1 MNSYNQYIEEFV
13 DHSFSVPREVV
24 RLTKLIN
31 EIDEMGNKINKRLNE
46 NRKLYLQSKK
56 NKLDSKLEEMRK
68 KIDEDTNC
76 LLSLNDNKQE
86 NLRELEFI
94 IQTHIKELD
103 NTYNKYKKD
112 YDTANWG
119 FQQPGNQEISSTP
132 ANTGNSGRNTMKD
145 KIHSHQTAQSST
157 SVYNYDKSSSVI
169 NQKGEKKKKNAASS
183 FKDASLNLVE
193 DPNAFDSQ
201 YEQSQDHDLYC
212 ICQKNTN
219 EDMIGCDNQTCKF
232 QWFHFSCVGLKEQP
246 VGSWYCTDCSLQK
259 ERGRKRKKY
268 N

>member
-1 MNSYNQYIEEFV
+1 MNSYNQYIEDFV

-24 RLTKLIN
+24 RLSKLIN
-31 EIDEMGNKINKRLNE
+31 EIDEMNNKIGKRLND
-46 NRKLYLQSKK
+46 NRKLYLQTKK
-56 NKLDSKLEEMRK
+56 NKIDSKLEEIRK

-94 IQTHIKELD
+94 IHGHIKELD

-119 FQQPGNQEISSTP
+119 FQQPGNQESNNVGSI
-132 ANTGNSGRNTMKD
+132 TGNMGRNSMKD
-145 KIHSHQTAQSST
+145 KIMNQQPAQSSN
-157 SVYNYDKSSSVI
+157 SIYNYEKSASVI
-169 NQKGEKKKKNAASS
+169 NQKGDKKKKNAAS

-193 DPNAFDSQ
+193 DQNAFDSQ

-219 EDMIGCDNQTCKF
+219 EDMIGCDNSACKF

-246 VGSWYCTDCSLQK
+246 VGSWYCTDCSNQK
-259 ERGRKRKKY
+259 EKGRKRKKY